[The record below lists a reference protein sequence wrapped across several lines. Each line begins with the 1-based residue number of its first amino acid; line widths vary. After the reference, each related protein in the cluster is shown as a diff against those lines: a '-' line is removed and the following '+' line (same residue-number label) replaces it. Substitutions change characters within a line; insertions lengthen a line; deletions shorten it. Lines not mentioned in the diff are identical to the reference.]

1 MRRPAANAV
10 SAAPLARDTARMPGI
25 VIARR
30 YSGEGRVGLWP
41 REFKQDTPIMDPEY
55 PWVASA
61 GEDQRLFKTFRDA
74 VDYLYMECRN
84 TRFREPS
91 TEEFEYDHGA
101 G

>member
-1 MRRPAANAV
+1 VAAGVQAGHADHG
-10 SAAPLARDTARMPGI
+10 SGI
-25 VIARR
+25 
-30 YSGEGRVGLWP
+30 
-41 REFKQDTPIMDPEY
+41 

-61 GEDQRLFKTFRDA
+61 GEEQPLFKTFRDA
-74 VDYLYMECRN
+74 VDYLYTECRN